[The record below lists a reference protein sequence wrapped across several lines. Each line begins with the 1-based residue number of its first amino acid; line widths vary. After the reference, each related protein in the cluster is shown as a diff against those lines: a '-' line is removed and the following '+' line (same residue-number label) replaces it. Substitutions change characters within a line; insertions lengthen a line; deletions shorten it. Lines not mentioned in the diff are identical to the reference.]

1 MYVRSK
7 IVGLEMRPKSRR
19 KIMRLVPS
27 LSNTEGRRAAIRNA
41 SVCCLCVCRH
51 PSFLTRTPLDKSSE
65 IL

>member
-41 SVCCLCVCRH
+41 CVLFVCMSS
-51 PSFLTRTPLDKSSE
+51 SFFFDEDSIR
-65 IL
+65 